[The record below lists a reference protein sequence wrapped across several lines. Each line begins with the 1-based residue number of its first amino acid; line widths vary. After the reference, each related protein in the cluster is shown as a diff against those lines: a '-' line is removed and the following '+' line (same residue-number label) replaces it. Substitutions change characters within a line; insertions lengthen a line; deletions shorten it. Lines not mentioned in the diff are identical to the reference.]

1 MIMVSKKTPPTDKS
15 TVLKES
21 FLEKELLHAS
31 VVQREL
37 MGSIHELN
45 TQMGT
50 LNETLNL
57 IREHAF
63 VDLHKSKWRIVV
75 YQILLGI
82 LFAIGTVMGLALISW
97 STYTFFKDNE
107 LLRQIVE
114 KQLSNRNFNFDD
126 IKNRAVRDATPV
138 KVNTSDFGQPMVT
151 GTGKL
156 NK

>member
-1 MIMVSKKTPPTDKS
+1 MVNSKKAPASDTKKN
-15 TVLKES
+15 VLKES

-45 TQMGT
+45 TQMST

-57 IREHAF
+57 IRVHAF
-63 VDLHKSKWRIVV
+63 VDLHKSKWSIVI

-107 LLRQIVE
+107 ILRQIVE
-114 KQLSNRNFNFDD
+114 KQLSSRNFNFDD
-126 IKNRAVRDATPV
+126 IKTRAVRDATGPV
-138 KVNTSDFGQPMVT
+138 RPIPVQTSQT
-151 GTGKL
+151 GGVEPKSI
-156 NK
+156 K